1 MKERL
6 ERLKVVKTLIK
17 AHRIDSQETL
27 LQLLAEAGYSVTQAT
42 LSRDLKY
49 LKVGKLADGQTG
61 YYYTVPSEEERK
73 ESEKHYI
80 QDFLRG
86 YVSIDWNDALIVV
99 RTFSGHSDSVALAID
114 IWGSI
119 VWSDRLGQGQRRLH
133 RPERNCT
140 GDDFVKSCWEKI
152 PDFDPNDS
160 RAIGMK
166 EAAGTKAG
174 FFRIF
179 RPAPSPHYSVL
190 FGQIGRSDRK
200 PSNRDFRVVVARRS
214 A

>member
-17 AHRIDSQETL
+17 SHRIDSQDTL
-27 LQLLAEAGYSVTQAT
+27 LQLLSEAGYSVTQAT

-49 LKVGKLADGQTG
+49 LKVGKVADGQTG

-86 YVSIDWNDALIVV
+86 YVSVDWNDSLVVV

-114 IWGSI
+114 NMGMDDVLGTISGRDNVVFIALRRGS
-119 VWSDRLGQGQRRLH
+119 GG
-133 RPERNCT
+133 E
-140 GDDFVKSCWEKI
+140 DFVKALKAKI
-152 PDFDPNDS
+152 PDFDP
-160 RAIGMK
+160 
-166 EAAGTKAG
+166 E
-174 FFRIF
+174 
-179 RPAPSPHYSVL
+179 
-190 FGQIGRSDRK
+190 
-200 PSNRDFRVVVARRS
+200 
-214 A
+214 

>member
-114 IWGSI
+114 NMGLED
-119 VWSDRLGQGQRRLH
+119 VLGTVSGRDNVVFIALKRG
-133 RPERNCT
+133 CT
-140 GDDFVKSCWEKI
+140 GDDFVKSLREKI
-152 PDFDPNDS
+152 PDFDP
-160 RAIGMK
+160 
-166 EAAGTKAG
+166 E
-174 FFRIF
+174 
-179 RPAPSPHYSVL
+179 
-190 FGQIGRSDRK
+190 
-200 PSNRDFRVVVARRS
+200 
-214 A
+214 